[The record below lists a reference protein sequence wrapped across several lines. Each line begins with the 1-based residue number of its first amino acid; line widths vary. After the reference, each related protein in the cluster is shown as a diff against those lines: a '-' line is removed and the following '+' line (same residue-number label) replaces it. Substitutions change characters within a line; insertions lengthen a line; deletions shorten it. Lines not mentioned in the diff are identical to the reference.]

1 MSLENSVDRK
11 VAESIDEKVAHHF
24 HLDAQRFDAIYDDRK
39 GPFARFV
46 DNVWR
51 GVVRKRLELTV
62 EKLEPLAGKSVL
74 DVGCGS
80 GRFCFAY
87 AQHGAARVLGVDF
100 AAAMIDIARKY
111 ADELH
116 VADRCTFRVGRFPDD
131 VPETGFDASTALG
144 FFDYI
149 EDPVSIVRAMREKTT
164 QTMIMSFPKAIEWRV
179 PIRRV
184 RFLIK
189 RCPLFLYTRKRVES
203 ILQATGIQKYDW
215 IDLDRD
221 YFIVAHLS

>member
-1 MSLENSVDRK
+1 MSVDHS
-11 VAESIDEKVAHHF
+11 VDEKVAHHF

-39 GPFARFV
+39 GLIARFI

-51 GVVRKRLELTV
+51 AVVRKRLDLTV
-62 EKLEPLAGKSVL
+62 EKLAPLAGKSVL

-87 AQHGAARVLGVDF
+87 AQQGAARVLGVDF
-100 AAAMIDIARKY
+100 AEAMIGLARKY
-111 ADELH
+111 AEELH
-116 VADRCTFRVGRFPDD
+116 VADRCEFRVGRFPDA
-131 VPETGFDASTALG
+131 VPEAGFEASTALG

-179 PIRRV
+179 PVRRV
-184 RFLIK
+184 RFLLK
-189 RCPLFLYTRKRVES
+189 RCPLFLYTRKSVES
-203 ILQATGIQKYDW
+203 ILKDTGIDKYDW
-215 IDLDRD
+215 INLDRD
-221 YFIVAHLS
+221 YFIVAHLN

>member
-1 MSLENSVDRK
+1 MSVDHSVDQK
-11 VAESIDEKVAHHF
+11 VAQHF

-62 EKLEPLAGKSVL
+62 ETLAPLAGKSVL

-87 AQHGAARVLGVDF
+87 AQNGARRVLGVDF
-100 AAAMIDIARKY
+100 AAAMIDLARTY

-116 VADRCTFRVGRFPDD
+116 VADRCEFRVGRFPEA

-149 EDPVSIVRAMREKTT
+149 EDPVSVVRAMREKTT
-164 QTMIMSFPKAIEWRV
+164 QTMVMSFPKAIEWRV
-179 PIRRV
+179 PIRRA
-184 RFLIK
+184 RFLLNG
-189 RCPLFLYTRKRVES
+189 CPLFLYTRRRVES
-203 ILQATGIQKYDW
+203 ILQEAGIWKHDW
-215 IDLDRD
+215 INLGRD
-221 YFIVAHLS
+221 YLIIAHIQ

>member
-1 MSLENSVDRK
+1 MSAERSVDQR
-11 VAESIDEKVAHHF
+11 VAHHF
-24 HLDAQRFDAIYDDRK
+24 HLDAERFDAIYNDRK
-39 GPFARFV
+39 GAVARFV

-51 GVVRKRLELTV
+51 GVVRRRLDLTV
-62 EKLEPLAGKSVL
+62 ERLQPLAGKSIL

-80 GRFCFAY
+80 GRFCFAF
-87 AQHGAARVLGVDF
+87 AQYGAARVLGVDF
-100 AAAMIDIARKY
+100 AEAMIDLARKY
-111 ADELH
+111 AGELQ
-116 VADRCTFRVGRFPDD
+116 VAGVCEFRVGRFPDA
-131 VPETGFDASTALG
+131 VPEKGFDASTALG

-184 RFLIK
+184 RFLLK
-189 RCPLFLYTRKRVES
+189 RCPLFLYKRKRVES
-203 ILQATGIQKYDW
+203 ILKAAGIEKYDW

-221 YFIVAHLS
+221 YFIVAHLN

>member
-1 MSLENSVDRK
+1 MSREASVDQ
-11 VAESIDEKVAHHF
+11 KVAHHF

-39 GPFARFV
+39 GPFRRFV

-51 GVVRKRLELTV
+51 GVVRRRLDLTV
-62 EKLEPLAGKSVL
+62 NALQPLAGKTIL

-80 GRFCFAY
+80 GRFCFAF
-87 AQHGAARVLGVDF
+87 AQQGAKHVLGVDF
-100 AAAMIDIARKY
+100 AEAMIDLARKY

-116 VADRCTFRVGRFPDD
+116 VADRCEFRVGRFPDAI
-131 VPETGFDASTALG
+131 PESGFDASTGLG

-164 QTMIMSFPKAIEWRV
+164 KTLVMSFPKAVEWRV

-189 RCPLFLYTRKRVES
+189 GCPLFLYTRARVES
-203 ILQATGIQKYDW
+203 ILKAAGVTKYDW
-215 IDLDRD
+215 TNLDRD
-221 YFIVAHLS
+221 YLVIAHLD